1 MQRSPEHLLSIYNS
15 GLVKLILNEN
25 NDMDILRALHYCPES
40 ALRNYFLTLVY
51 LRSGKTKVL
60 SSPYLTN
67 FVILP
72 ERCMRD
78 KMEAIYVD
86 AMLMAKKFK
95 DDFRYSMIPKT
106 KIYTMNSYD
115 NFLVYMT
122 NQESIYLCVCDFTD
136 FNQKRVVYKE
146 IEGLDKTLG
155 SPSYIAISP
164 DKSLIAYSIEGTIE
178 LYSVNLLNSI
188 FVQSQTFKVT

>member
-1 MQRSPEHLLSIYNS
+1 VAIALLSHKDHKESLKYWDKSTLRPSLNILVLAKNQNHLLSIYNS
-15 GLVKLILNEN
+15 GLVRLILNEN
-25 NDMDILRALHYCPES
+25 NDLDILRALHYCQES
-40 ALRNYFLTLVY
+40 ALRNYFLTLIY

-67 FVILP
+67 FAILP

-122 NQESIYLCVCDFTD
+122 NQESVYLCVCDFTD

-146 IEGLDKTLG
+146 VPSLDLNLTL
-155 SPSYIAISP
+155 
-164 DKSLIAYSIEGTIE
+164 D
-178 LYSVNLLNSI
+178 
-188 FVQSQTFKVT
+188 